1 MNNNNSNQQ
10 KKEISIEMSP
20 EVAQG
25 KYANLAVISHGPSE
39 FFLDMICMAPNI
51 PQAKVQSRIVMTPEN
66 VKQLMFALQDNVRK
80 YEETFGE
87 IKPKVP
93 RGGNNTPLNPFGV
106 NNGLS

>member
-1 MNNNNSNQQ
+1 MSNSNQQ

-25 KYANLAVISHGPSE
+25 KYANLAVISHGASE
-39 FFLDMICMAPNI
+39 FFIDMICMAPNI

-66 VKQLMFALQDNVRK
+66 VKQLLFALQDNVRR

-87 IKPKVP
+87 IKPKMP
-93 RGGNNTPLNPFGV
+93 NGSNAPLNPFGV

>member
-39 FFLDMICMAPNI
+39 FFLDMIFY
-51 PQAKVQSRIVMTPEN
+51 KHT
-66 VKQLMFALQDNVRK
+66 K
-80 YEETFGE
+80 
-87 IKPKVP
+87 KVP
-93 RGGNNTPLNPFGV
+93 LLLLFLLVQWKMKSTKQKKFWHLN
-106 NNGLS
+106 

>member
-1 MNNNNSNQQ
+1 MNFLKNKQNKTDMNNNNSNQQ

-39 FFLDMICMAPNI
+39 FFLDMICVAPNI

-87 IKPKVP
+87 IKPKIYVA
-93 RGGNNTPLNPFGV
+93 
-106 NNGLS
+106 

>member
-1 MNNNNSNQQ
+1 MNNSNQQ

-39 FFLDMICMAPNI
+39 FFIDMICVAPNI

-80 YEETFGE
+80 YEENFGE
-87 IKPKVP
+87 IKPKLP
-93 RGGNNTPLNPFGV
+93 AGSAPLNPFGV